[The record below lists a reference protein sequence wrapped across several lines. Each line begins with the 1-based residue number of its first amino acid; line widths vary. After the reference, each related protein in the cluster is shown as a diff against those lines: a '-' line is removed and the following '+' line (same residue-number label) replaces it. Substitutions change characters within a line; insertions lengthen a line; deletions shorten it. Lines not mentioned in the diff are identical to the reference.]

1 MLNLNLFVILV
12 VANKASNQFTPYI
25 ATGTGGL
32 KDFCNRFITLLFF
45 NRVCSKFILTLTPAG
60 FILLYLSIST
70 FWMPHLS
77 PLRNILFPISGQMF
91 CLGILQGSS
100 NDFLF
105 FSDNFFRQL
114 ISLLSSLFFSQPID
128 MVVDR
133 DLGEPIISN
142 QFVKR
147 RDIVQNNL

>member
-70 FWMPHLS
+70 F
-77 PLRNILFPISGQMF
+77 
-91 CLGILQGSS
+91 
-100 NDFLF
+100 
-105 FSDNFFRQL
+105 
-114 ISLLSSLFFSQPID
+114 
-128 MVVDR
+128 
-133 DLGEPIISN
+133 
-142 QFVKR
+142 
-147 RDIVQNNL
+147 